1 VEIITHLCPLNQG
14 HHGFTEFF
22 SLGSQG
28 IFNTGRNLREGFPMN
43 QTLPPEILQNVG
55 KRFRTDS
62 IEAFHDVVEPDFF
75 IVPDDGDDEYRPFLR
90 DGVDD
95 PFERTK
101 AYPVTI
107 GNHSYSITIN
117 LILLILS

>member
-1 VEIITHLCPLNQG
+1 
-14 HHGFTEFF
+14 
-22 SLGSQG
+22 
-28 IFNTGRNLREGFPMN
+28 MN
-43 QTLPPEILQNVG
+43 QTLSPEILQEVG
-55 KRFRTDS
+55 KRFGTDS
-62 IEAFHDVVEPDFF
+62 IKAFHDIVEPDFF
-75 IVPDDGDDEYRPFLR
+75 IVTDDCDDQYCPFLR

-95 PFERTK
+95 SFEGTK